1 MFTVKVENIIA
12 SIIHF
17 FAEKVESGEGIACH
31 MSRKLKNKEMVHD
44 LKKKKKKNRKVN
56 RLCTDYFTERSS
68 INTEQQFCSFQNRI
82 R

>member
-44 LKKKKKKNRKVN
+44 LKKKKRKI
-56 RLCTDYFTERSS
+56 ER
-68 INTEQQFCSFQNRI
+68 
-82 R
+82 